1 MAAMFDF
8 TELTGVHA
16 VQARTATVGIWQALA
31 S

>member
-8 TELTGVHA
+8 TELTGVHV